1 MGGMKSSKEDVDES
15 NTANCGGYDP
25 AFSSINFAVPSQKR
39 LTAFDGTAVDLPN
52 EIPPGIIS
60 ESLAMKP
67 LEKSYILS
75 FDGKKLAPGLNENWG
90 DQDLFGHEEIES
102 LNETKKRLEHEINY
116 IDKTVDAWSNLEKH
130 EQIDKLQNI
139 VTFVSSRLKDL
150 RHLVLKQQFALQKF
164 LKEGGPDWRNSKYV
178 YAISSIQ
185 AQLFQLQSSVKKLL
199 CVNNS
204 LLSIGA
210 SINGASDKY
219 TSALTVD
226 LFSQRNIITLKDFS
240 DLPENMTE
248 ELRFIKQRSP
258 QWFKVREQFR
268 LTGSS
273 LHEGLGLESL
283 KLQQRHFDKVV
294 RKIETSEA
302 ISEDVAKRM
311 EHGTMSEVH
320 AIATLIAKILPF
332 YYPDLTYVEEGA
344 HVIRRNGAPFIL
356 VSPDG
361 SLGKIN
367 LDGTGIPLPL
377 IGCEF
382 KCPSPSEYKTPVHY
396 EIPVRYVFLYVC
408 Y

>member
-1 MGGMKSSKEDVDES
+1 M
-15 NTANCGGYDP
+15 P
-25 AFSSINFAVPSQKR
+25 I
-39 LTAFDGTAVDLPN
+39 
-52 EIPPGIIS
+52 EIPSGIIS

-102 LNETKKRLEHEINY
+102 LNETKERLEHEINY

-150 RHLVLKQQFALQKF
+150 RHLVLKQQFALKKF
-164 LKEGGPDWRNSKYV
+164 LKEGGPDWRNSKYI

-185 AQLFQLQSSVKKLL
+185 AQLFQLQRSVKKLL

-219 TSALTVD
+219 TSALTAD

-258 QWFKVREQFR
+258 QWFKVR
-268 LTGSS
+268 
-273 LHEGLGLESL
+273 
-283 KLQQRHFDKVV
+283 
-294 RKIETSEA
+294 
-302 ISEDVAKRM
+302 
-311 EHGTMSEVH
+311 
-320 AIATLIAKILPF
+320 
-332 YYPDLTYVEEGA
+332 
-344 HVIRRNGAPFIL
+344 
-356 VSPDG
+356 
-361 SLGKIN
+361 
-367 LDGTGIPLPL
+367 
-377 IGCEF
+377 
-382 KCPSPSEYKTPVHY
+382 
-396 EIPVRYVFLYVC
+396 
-408 Y
+408 